1 MKSRHGRS
9 RLSRCEVCLAAAA
22 FGLPLA
28 ALLSGSAPAGAST
41 PTLTVSPST
50 NLHDGESVSVSI
62 GPNSVFTPSSRVN
75 ILECADPGGS
85 VANLPKSDSTC
96 DGNTI
101 QGNTILVTANGST
114 SDQDYTIY
122 LLPSPELGEQ
132 SNNQPICNQ
141 TNPCVLYVG
150 QNQNDF
156 TAPKVFSTPFTIAP
170 ATGGSTTTTPTTA
183 TTATTATTP
192 TTASTT
198 TASTT
203 TASTA
208 TTTDPAGGDGSTTT
222 PPPSAAGTTTSASST
237 VDPGVTLAST
247 AATNGT
253 ALASTG
259 VPADLEWVIGLGIG
273 LLLTGSLGRRLI
285 GGARR

>member
-1 MKSRHGRS
+1 MNSRHGRS
-9 RLSRCEVCLAAAA
+9 RLSTCEVCLAAAT
-22 FGLPLA
+22 FGLPLV
-28 ALLSGSAPAGAST
+28 ALLSGSVPAGAST

-101 QGNTILVTANGST
+101 QGNTILVAANGSA
-114 SDQDYTIY
+114 SDQNYTIY
-122 LLPSPELGEQ
+122 LLPSPDLGEQ
-132 SNNQPICNQ
+132 SNNQPVCNQ

-170 ATGGSTTTTPTTA
+170 ATGASTSSTTPIA
-183 TTATTATTP
+183 TATTP
-192 TTASTT
+192 TATT
-198 TASTT
+198 PPSAAASTT

-208 TTTDPAGGDGSTTT
+208 TTPDPAGGNGSTTT

-247 AATNGT
+247 AAANGT

-259 VPADLEWVIGLGIG
+259 VPADLEWVIGLGI
-273 LLLTGSLGRRLI
+273 LLLLSGSLGRRLI

>member
-1 MKSRHGRS
+1 MRWRHRRS
-9 RLSRCEVCLAAAA
+9 RRSACETCLAAAA
-22 FGLPLA
+22 FGLPLVS
-28 ALLSGSAPAGAST
+28 LLSGSVPAGAST

-50 NLHDGESVSVSI
+50 DLHDGESVSVSI
-62 GPNSVFTPSSRVN
+62 GPNSVFTPNSRVN

-101 QGNTILVTANGST
+101 QGNTMLVAANGSA
-114 SDQDYTIY
+114 SDQNYTIY
-122 LLPSPELGEQ
+122 LLPSPALGEQ
-132 SNNQPICNQ
+132 SNNQPVCNQ

-170 ATGGSTTTTPTTA
+170 AAGGTTTTTTS
-183 TTATTATTP
+183 TAA
-192 TTASTT
+192 AS
-198 TASTT
+198 ST

-208 TTTDPAGGDGSTTT
+208 NPTADLASGNSSTTT
-222 PPPSAAGTTTSASST
+222 PPPSAAGTTTSAASTVSPAVTLSST
-237 VDPGVTLAST
+237 ATATAT
-247 AATNGT
+247 AAASADGS

-259 VPADLEWVIGLGIG
+259 VPADLEWVVGLGI
-273 LLLTGSLGRRLI
+273 LLLLGGSLGRRLI
-285 GGARR
+285 GGAPR

>member
-1 MKSRHGRS
+1 
-9 RLSRCEVCLAAAA
+9 VCLAAAT
-22 FGLPLA
+22 FGLPLV
-28 ALLSGSAPAGAST
+28 ALLSASAPADAAASA
-41 PTLTVSPST
+41 LTVSPST
-50 NLHDGESVSVSI
+50 DLHDGESVSVSI
-62 GPNSVFTPSSRVN
+62 GPNSVFRPSSRVN
-75 ILECADPGGS
+75 ILECADPDGS

-101 QGNTILVTANGST
+101 QGNTILVAANGSA

-122 LLPSPELGEQ
+122 LLPSPALGEQ

-170 ATGGSTTTTPTTA
+170 AAGDSTTTTAATA
-183 TTATTATTP
+183 
-192 TTASTT
+192 

-208 TTTDPAGGDGSTTT
+208 TTADPASGNGSTTT
-222 PPPSAAGTTTSASST
+222 PPPSAAGTATSASSS

-247 AATNGT
+247 ASANGT

-259 VPADLEWVIGLGIG
+259 APADLEWVVGLGIVLFLSG
-273 LLLTGSLGRRLI
+273 ALGRRLI
-285 GGARR
+285 RDARR

>member
-1 MKSRHGRS
+1 MTSRHGRS
-9 RLSRCEVCLAAAA
+9 RRSACEMCLAAAT

-28 ALLSGSAPAGAST
+28 TLLSGSAFAAAST

-50 NLHDGESVSVSI
+50 DLHDGESVSVSI
-62 GPNSVFTPSSRVN
+62 GPNSVFTPNSRVN

-101 QGNTILVTANGST
+101 QGNTMLVAANGSA
-114 SDQDYTIY
+114 SDPAYTIY
-122 LLPSPELGEQ
+122 LLPSPALGEQ
-132 SNNQPICNQ
+132 SNNQPVCNQ

-156 TAPKVFSTPFTIAP
+156 TAPKVFSTAFSIAP
-170 ATGGSTTTTPTTA
+170 AAGSSTA
-183 TTATTATTP
+183 TSTATAS

-198 TASTT
+198 TSTT
-203 TASTA
+203 TT
-208 TTTDPAGGDGSTTT
+208 
-222 PPPSAAGTTTSASST
+222 ST
-237 VDPGVTLAST
+237 VDPASSNSSNTTAPPSATAASSTSSTVAPGVTLSST
-247 AATNGT
+247 AATAAASGT

-259 VPADLEWVIGLGIG
+259 VPADLEWVIGFAIV
-273 LLLTGSLGRRLI
+273 LLLGGSLGRRLI
-285 GGARR
+285 GDARR

>member
-9 RLSRCEVCLAAAA
+9 RLSTCEVCLAAAA
-22 FGLPLA
+22 FGLPLV

-50 NLHDGESVSVSI
+50 DLHDGESVSVSI

-85 VANLPKSDSTC
+85 MANLPKSDSTC

-101 QGNTILVTANGST
+101 QGNTILVAANGSA
-114 SDQDYTIY
+114 SDQNYTIF

-132 SNNQPICNQ
+132 SNNQPVCNQ

-156 TAPKVFSTPFTIAP
+156 TAPKVFSSPFTIAP
-170 ATGGSTTTTPTTA
+170 ASGGGTTTTPTT
-183 TTATTATTP
+183 TTTSTSTV
-192 TTASTT
+192 STT

-203 TASTA
+203 TA
-208 TTTDPAGGDGSTTT
+208 AGPTSGNSSNTT
-222 PPPSAAGTTTSASST
+222 PPPSAAGTTASASST

-247 AATNGT
+247 AVANGT

-259 VPADLEWVIGLGIG
+259 VPADLEWVLGLGIV
-273 LLLTGSLGRRLI
+273 LLLSGSLGRRLI

>member
-1 MKSRHGRS
+1 
-9 RLSRCEVCLAAAA
+9 VCLAAAT
-22 FGLPLA
+22 FGLPLV
-28 ALLSGSAPAGAST
+28 ALLSASAPADAAASA
-41 PTLTVSPST
+41 LTVSPST
-50 NLHDGESVSVSI
+50 DLHDGESVSVSI

-101 QGNTILVTANGST
+101 QGNTILVAANGSA

-122 LLPSPELGEQ
+122 LLPSPALGEQ

-170 ATGGSTTTTPTTA
+170 AAGGSTTTTA
-183 TTATTATTP
+183 TSATG
-192 TTASTT
+192 STT

-203 TASTA
+203 TATTPTTA
-208 TTTDPAGGDGSTTT
+208 DPVSGNGSTTT

-247 AATNGT
+247 AAANGT

-259 VPADLEWVIGLGIG
+259 APADLEWVVGLGIVLFLSG
-273 LLLTGSLGRRLI
+273 ALGRRLI
-285 GGARR
+285 RDARR

>member
-9 RLSRCEVCLAAAA
+9 RLSTCEVCLAAAT
-22 FGLPLA
+22 FGLPLV
-28 ALLSGSAPAGAST
+28 ALLSGYAPAGAST

-50 NLHDGESVSVSI
+50 NLHDGESVSVSL

-101 QGNTILVTANGST
+101 QGNTVLVAANGSA
-114 SDQDYTIY
+114 SDQDYTVY
-122 LLPSPELGEQ
+122 LLPSPDLGEQ
-132 SNNQPICNQ
+132 SNNQPVCNQ

-170 ATGGSTTTTPTTA
+170 ATGASTS
-183 TTATTATTP
+183 TATTP
-192 TTASTT
+192 TTPTPTTIAAGST
-198 TASTT
+198 TASST

-208 TTTDPAGGDGSTTT
+208 TTPDPASGNGPTTT
-222 PPPSAAGTTTSASST
+222 PPPSAAGTTTSASGT

-247 AATNGT
+247 AAANGT

-259 VPADLEWVIGLGIG
+259 VPADLEWVIGLGAV
-273 LLLTGSLGRRLI
+273 LLLSGSLGRRLI